1 MAGSSVSSQT
11 EKDTSSGSSETKG
24 GKSVQEGDNAL
35 EKHVAFFDRNGDG
48 VIYPWETYQGFRAI
62 GAGRLQSA
70 FGAVFINM
78 GLSQKTRPGKG
89 FSPLFPIEVKNSRL
103 AIHGSDTDAYDK
115 DGRFVE
121 SKFEEIFKKHA
132 HTHQNALTYKE
143 IQQLLKTNRDPKD
156 YGGWISA
163 YAEWKILHELCQDKN
178 GLLTKETV
186 RGVYDGSLFKQLEK
200 QRSSS
205 SSSRDK
211 NQKQMEKQRSPSS
224 SSRDKNQKL
233 R

>member
-1 MAGSSVSSQT
+1 
-11 EKDTSSGSSETKG
+11 EKSIQG
-24 GKSVQEGDNAL
+24 GDNAL

-48 VIYPWETYQGFRAI
+48 VIYPWETYQGFRAL

-70 FGAVFINM
+70 FAGLFINM

-89 FSPLFPIEVKNSRL
+89 FSLLFPVEVKNSRFG
-103 AIHGSDTDAYDK
+103 IHGSDTDAYDK

-143 IQQLLKTNRDPKD
+143 IHQLLKTNRDPKD
-156 YGGWISA
+156 YGGWFHRISA
-163 YAEWKILHELCQDKN
+163 FIEWTVLHELYQDKN

-186 RGVYDGSLFKQLEK
+186 RGVYDGSIFKQLEK

-205 SSSRDK
+205 SRDK
-211 NQKQMEKQRSPSS
+211 KQ
-224 SSRDKNQKL
+224 NL